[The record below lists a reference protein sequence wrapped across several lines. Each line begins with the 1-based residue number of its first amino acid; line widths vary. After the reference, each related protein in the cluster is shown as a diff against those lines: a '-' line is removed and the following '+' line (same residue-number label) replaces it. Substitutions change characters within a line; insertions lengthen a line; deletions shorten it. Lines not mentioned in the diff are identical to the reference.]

1 MAVMSIDE
9 LTWLQQWYLAQCDG
23 DWEHEHG
30 VEIGTLDNPGWHIE
44 VDLVRTNLEGASF
57 TPAKVERTAID
68 WFSCAVASEKFKASC
83 GPRNLSE
90 VIVMFRK
97 WADEPR

>member
-1 MAVMSIDE
+1 MMKIDE
-9 LTWLQQWYLAQCDG
+9 LSWLQEWYLAQCDG
-23 DWEHEHG
+23 DWEHESG

-44 VDLVRTNLEGASF
+44 VDLVRTGLEDASF
-57 TPAKVERTAID
+57 TPEKVERTPID
-68 WFSCAVASEKFKASC
+68 WFSCEVARGKFKAFC

-90 VIVMFRK
+90 VIAVFRK